1 MCYLTVRWPVLPA
14 LLALLCAA
22 YVGAEPAAESEPE
35 VLTVMGHDSTVIPEE
50 VLAEFEE
57 RYGARVSILLAGDA
71 GSALNRA
78 ILATGNPLADVLY
91 GVDNAFLSRALE
103 EGVFEAYEPATLAD
117 IAAELRLDASGHAT
131 PIDFG
136 DVCVNYDITWFDE
149 AGLEPPQT
157 LEDLADPAYVDLLVV
172 ENPAASSPGLAFLL
186 ATIGRFGD
194 PGYLDFW
201 RELRA
206 NGVRVAPDWETAYF
220 AEFSGGT
227 SSGDRPLV
235 VSYGSSPPVRGDL
248 RRDPDR
254 GTYDRGDGRRR
265 ELLPADRIRRHPG
278 GHAAP
283 RAGRALDR
291 LHARRQLPG
300 GDAAQH
306 VRIPGPGRGAAGAR
320 VRAVPVDSR
329 AHRAGRSGRHCRAP
343 RTVGPGVAR
352 SDGALSAGLKQAGG
366 GRDEDGP

>member
-1 MCYLTVRWPVLPA
+1 MRHLFVLPV
-14 LLALLCAA
+14 LLALLCATYA
-22 YVGAEPAAESEPE
+22 GAEAAAEQPA
-35 VLTVMGHDSTVIPEE
+35 VLTVMGHDSMVVPEE

-78 ILATGNPLADVLY
+78 ILAAGNPLADVLY

-103 EGVFEAYEPATLAD
+103 EGVFERYEPAALAD
-117 IAAELRLDASGHAT
+117 IAPELRLDASGPT

-136 DVCVNYDITWFDE
+136 DVCVNYDITWFDD

-194 PGYLDFW
+194 PGYLDYW
-201 RELRA
+201 RALQN

-227 SSGDRPLV
+227 SGGDRPLV
-235 VSYGSSPPVRGDL
+235 VSYGSSPPFEVIYAETPIEAPTTGVMVGDQSCFRQIEFAGIL
-248 RRDPDR
+248 A
-254 GTYDRGDGRRR
+254 GTPRR
-265 ELLPADRIRRHPG
+265 ELAERWIDFMLDTSFQASLPLNMFVFPVIADVPLAPEFERFLSIPERPAHVDPAAIAEHRERWIRQWRE
-278 GHAAP
+278 AM
-283 RAGRALDR
+283 
-291 LHARRQLPG
+291 AR
-300 GDAAQH
+300 
-306 VRIPGPGRGAAGAR
+306 
-320 VRAVPVDSR
+320 
-329 AHRAGRSGRHCRAP
+329 
-343 RTVGPGVAR
+343 
-352 SDGALSAGLKQAGG
+352 
-366 GRDEDGP
+366 

>member
-1 MCYLTVRWPVLPA
+1 MRHLFVLPV
-14 LLALLCAA
+14 LLALLCATYA
-22 YVGAEPAAESEPE
+22 GAEAAAEEPA
-35 VLTVMGHDSTVIPEE
+35 VLTVMGHDSMVVPEE

-78 ILATGNPLADVLY
+78 ILAAGNPLADVLY

-103 EGVFEAYEPATLAD
+103 EGVFERYEPAALAD
-117 IAAELRLDASGHAT
+117 IAPELRLDASGHAT

-136 DVCVNYDITWFDE
+136 DVCVNYDITWFDD

-194 PGYLDFW
+194 PGYLDYW
-201 RELRA
+201 RALQN

-227 SSGDRPLV
+227 SGGDRPLV
-235 VSYGSSPPVRGDL
+235 VSYGSSPPFEVIYAET
-248 RRDPDR
+248 PI
-254 GTYDRGDGRRR
+254 
-265 ELLPADRIRRHPG
+265 E
-278 GHAAP
+278 AP
-283 RAGRALDR
+283 TTG
-291 LHARRQLPG
+291 
-300 GDAAQH
+300 
-306 VRIPGPGRGAAGAR
+306 
-320 VRAVPVDSR
+320 
-329 AHRAGRSGRHCRAP
+329 
-343 RTVGPGVAR
+343 
-352 SDGALSAGLKQAGG
+352 
-366 GRDEDGP
+366 

>member
-1 MCYLTVRWPVLPA
+1 MRHLSVVPV

-22 YVGAEPAAESEPE
+22 YAGAEPSAEARAESKRE
-35 VLTVMGHDSTVIPEE
+35 VLTVMGHDSTVVPEE

-71 GSALNRA
+71 GTALNRA
-78 ILATGNPLADVLY
+78 ILAQGNPLADVLY
-91 GVDNAFLSRALE
+91 GVDNAFLSRALQ
-103 EGVFEAYEPATLAD
+103 EGVFERYEPPALAN
-117 IAAELRLDASGHAT
+117 IAPELRLDASGHAT

-194 PGYLDFW
+194 PGYLDYW
-201 RELRA
+201 RALQN

-227 SSGDRPLV
+227 SAGDRPLV
-235 VSYGSSPPVRGDL
+235 VSYGSSPPFEVIYAETPIEAPTTGVMIGEESCFRQIEFAGIL
-248 RRDPDR
+248 A
-254 GTYDRGDGRRR
+254 GTPRR
-265 ELLPADRIRRHPG
+265 ELAERWIDFMLDASFQAAMPLNMFVFPVLDEVPLAPEFERFLSIPERTAQVDPAAIAEHRERWVREWRE
-278 GHAAP
+278 AM
-283 RAGRALDR
+283 
-291 LHARRQLPG
+291 AR
-300 GDAAQH
+300 
-306 VRIPGPGRGAAGAR
+306 
-320 VRAVPVDSR
+320 
-329 AHRAGRSGRHCRAP
+329 
-343 RTVGPGVAR
+343 
-352 SDGALSAGLKQAGG
+352 
-366 GRDEDGP
+366 